1 MLRIET
7 VTDPAEWDRLVDAG
21 GGHPLQLR
29 GWGEVKATGAWRPLR
44 LRAVAEDGS
53 TVGGAQVLV
62 RRLPAPFRA
71 FAHVPRGPFVGPDG
85 AGTHEERSAVAQAVV
100 EHCRR
105 EVRGIG
111 VALEPDWDAGTTLD
125 LPGSRQGRHTILYP
139 STLVL
144 DLTRSEEDLLAAAG
158 RTTRYDIRKAARTG
172 LEVRRV
178 TDEAEVRDVLALY
191 RVSAAHA
198 GFALHDDDYYL
209 AIHRE
214 LGDASLL
221 VAAFS
226 EGRPCSFVWDV
237 LSGATAFELYGGV
250 DETGRRLR
258 ANAPVKW
265 HAVRLAA
272 GAGARR
278 YDMNG
283 LLNDGISEFKK
294 SFAQHTDEL
303 VGTVEVPFGPLFDV
317 WDRVLPTAKRV
328 VRRLRRG

>member
-1 MLRIET
+1 MLHIET
-7 VTDPAEWDRLVDAG
+7 VTDPAEWNRLVDAG
-21 GGHPLQLR
+21 GGHPLQLW
-29 GWGEVKATGAWRPLR
+29 GWGEVKATGAWRALR
-44 LRAVAEDGS
+44 LRAVDEGGR

-62 RRLPAPFRA
+62 RRLPFPFRA
-71 FAHVPRGPFVGPDG
+71 FVHVPRGPFVGSDG
-85 AGTHEERSAVAQAVV
+85 VGTAAERSAVVRAIV

-105 EVRGIG
+105 EVGGIG
-111 VALEPDWDAGTTLD
+111 IALEPDWHEGTELD
-125 LPGSRQGRHTILYP
+125 LPGSRPAEHTILFP
-139 STLVL
+139 STLIL
-144 DLTRSEEDLLAAAG
+144 DLSKPEDELLAAAG
-158 RTTRYDIRKAARTG
+158 RSTRYDIRKAARTG

-178 TDEAEVRDVLALY
+178 TDEAEVRAVIDLY
-191 RVSAAHA
+191 KVSAEHA

-214 LGDASLL
+214 MGEASLL
-221 VAAFS
+221 VAAFDD
-226 EGRPCSFVWDV
+226 GRPCSFVWDV
-237 LSGATAFELYGGV
+237 LSGSTAFELYGGV
-250 DETGRRLR
+250 DDAGRRLR

-272 GAGARR
+272 AAGARR

-303 VGTVEVPFGPLFDV
+303 LGTVEVPFGPLFDV